1 MALYGSSR
9 NVDMGKY
16 VLWPWCPPKNTL
28 DIPTAGLATLE
39 ANKRV

>member
-16 VLWPWCPPKNTL
+16 VYYHHHVFGNPWQFARNIRYIFHGT
-28 DIPTAGLATLE
+28 D
-39 ANKRV
+39 